1 MKLLR
6 FFDYPS
12 SMRNVTSWVDYHSAP
27 PELIELLEACRTLVK
42 NTKFERFPKWDFA
55 QDYNYSGGRE
65 VANKQVYEIEKDGIV
80 FCLQFHD
87 WHIGIGA
94 GPYNHDDITYLPLPE
109 AEWQEKRA
117 AAMSGRAN
125 KTIE

>member
-12 SMRNVTSWVDYHSAP
+12 SMRNVTSWVDYQSAP
-27 PELIELLEACRTLVK
+27 PELLALLEECRALVK
-42 NTKFERFPKWDFA
+42 NTKFERFPKWSLP
-55 QDYNYSGGRE
+55 DYNFSDGRE
-65 VANKQVYEIEKDGIV
+65 VANKQVYEIEKDGVV

-87 WHIGIGA
+87 WHIGTGSE
-94 GPYNHDDITYLPLPE
+94 PYNHDGSTFLPLPE

-117 AAMSGRAN
+117 AAISGRAN
-125 KTIE
+125 QTI